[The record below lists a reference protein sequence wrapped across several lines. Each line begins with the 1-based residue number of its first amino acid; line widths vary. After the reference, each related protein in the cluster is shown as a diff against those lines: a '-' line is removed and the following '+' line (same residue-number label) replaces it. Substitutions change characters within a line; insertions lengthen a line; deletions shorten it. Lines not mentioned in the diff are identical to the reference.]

1 MTKIV
6 SLAKSFWF
14 SLFQT
19 NEAPS
24 RAGITRAIERNAR
37 SDEAR
42 IVTQSATVADSISHE
57 TSFLSGAEPYSVV
70 RARFYAAVLVLLPLL
85 VLLTIASYQLTLFA
99 LEMIPNEIIRTG
111 AALAL
116 VGATLLSVHLL
127 LESLMRSR
135 WVMWVLTAISVVV
148 LGNAHYKLAQARAA
162 VIADW
167 IINGNR
173 SVLESAVGPA
183 AVDVGTSS
191 LTATLLPLLEA
202 ILPSIAVGLEVIA
215 GVTMSFALM
224 AILDPALLAYWRV
237 ARLRRRA
244 ARLNAKA
251 VVANS
256 LAERPDEEAQLAID
270 LGRNTKSLVSR
281 EAIVAI
287 VVALIALLMIT
298 TNLFAA
304 PVDGRNGCQSENQ
317 RIALLLDLS
326 KSRAAADV
334 AADAAAVSRILA
346 EAQAC
351 SRYVVLAVGE
361 DGWASPRVLIDST
374 VTTSGGWMQQDL
386 RNARKRLLAMWTQT
400 SAGLAPTYSGSDVL
414 GTILYAI
421 EVLGLSPV
429 RPGTLVSFTDGR
441 QTRGI
446 DLETDPP
453 MAVDQAARRAK
464 DLGLVANIAGSR
476 MFFFGASTTG
486 KSPAHW
492 NTLRDF
498 WRTWTAMTGAA
509 LGTYSIGR
517 DVCPVTSLC
526 TAGAAMA
533 IATPAAPAAP
543 AAPTLA
549 APTVKRQD
557 AAVSAPA
564 TDRKPDAMCQSIS
577 GAIGSSAQWSAGWIE
592 IDAPTDFRRGET
604 LRLTVGGSRSTRK
617 VVVRLLGRF
626 DDPNSPNG
634 VDGGVLDVPASGTIL
649 LTLQRDHPATRQI
662 SVHGGVSPW
671 GLYRLGGGN
680 GPATLLSVDRTCVQ

>member
-57 TSFLSGAEPYSVV
+57 TSFLSNAEPYSVV
-70 RARFYAAVLVLLPLL
+70 RGRFYAALIVLPLL
-85 VLLTIASYQLTLFA
+85 ALLTIASYQLTLFA
-99 LEMIPNEIIRTG
+99 LDIIPNEVIRKG
-111 AALAL
+111 SAVAL
-116 VGATLLSVHLL
+116 VGATLLAIHFL
-127 LESLMRSR
+127 LESLKRSS
-135 WVMWVLTAISVVV
+135 WVMFVVTAISVFV
-148 LGNAHYKLAQARAA
+148 LGNAHYMLAQARAA
-162 VIADW
+162 VITDW
-167 IINGNR
+167 IINGDR
-173 SVLESAVGPA
+173 TVLESALGPA
-183 AVDVGTSS
+183 AADVGTSS
-191 LTATLLPLLEA
+191 LTSTLIPLLEA
-202 ILPSIAVGLEVIA
+202 ILPSMAVGLEFIA
-215 GVTMSFALM
+215 AVAMSFTLQ
-224 AILDPALLAYWRV
+224 AILDPALLGYWRV

-244 ARLNAKA
+244 ARLSAKA
-251 VVANS
+251 VVATS
-256 LAERPDEEAQLAID
+256 LAERADEEAQLTID
-270 LGRNTKSLVSR
+270 LGRNAKSLMSR

-287 VVALIALLMIT
+287 VVALIALLVIT
-298 TNLFAA
+298 TDLFAA
-304 PVDGRNGCQSENQ
+304 PVEGSNGCKAENQ
-317 RIALLLDLS
+317 RIALLVDLS
-326 KSRAAADV
+326 KSRTAADV
-334 AADAAAVSRILA
+334 TADAAAVSRILA

-351 SRYVVLAVGE
+351 SRYVVLGVGE
-361 DGWASPRVLIDST
+361 DGWAAPRVLIDST

-386 RNARKRLLAMWTQT
+386 KNARKKLLAMWTQT
-400 SAGLAPTYSGSDVL
+400 SARLTPTYSGSDVL

-421 EVLGLSPV
+421 ELLGLSPG

-446 DLETDPP
+446 DLENNPP
-453 MAVDQAARRAK
+453 LAADQAARRAK
-464 DLGLVANIAGSR
+464 DLGLVANIAGSK

-498 WRTWTAMTGAA
+498 WKTWTAMTGAA
-509 LGTYSIGR
+509 FGTYSIGR

-533 IATPAAPAAP
+533 SATPGAPAAV
-543 AAPTLA
+543 
-549 APTVKRQD
+549 APTVGRRD
-557 AAVSAPA
+557 AAVSATA
-564 TDRKPDAMCQSIS
+564 TDRKPDAVCQSFS
-577 GAIGSSAQWSAGWIE
+577 GSIGSSAQWSSGWIE
-592 IDAPTDFRRGET
+592 LDAPTDFRRGEP
-604 LRLTVGGSRSTRK
+604 LRLTVGGSARK

-634 VDGGVLDVPASGTIL
+634 VDGGVLDVPPNGTIL
-649 LTLQRDHPATRQI
+649 LTVQRDHPATRQI
-662 SVHGGVSPW
+662 SVHGGVNPW

-680 GPATLLSVDRTCVQ
+680 GPATLLSVERTCAQ